1 MPDGGRLTIET
12 DNVHLDEDYANNQVE
27 VVPGPYVMIAVSDTG
42 TGMPREI
49 VEKAF
54 EPFFTTKPVGQG
66 SGLGLSMLYGFIQ
79 QSQGHLKISS
89 AVAHGTTWK
98 LYLPKTEREAARADT
113 NAAPVPHTPGNKT

>member
-66 SGLGLSMLYGFIQ
+66 SGLGLSMVYGFIK
-79 QSQGHLKISS
+79 QSQGHQI
-89 AVAHGTTWK
+89 G
-98 LYLPKTEREAARADT
+98 RAPCRDRGCQY
-113 NAAPVPHTPGNKT
+113 V